1 MPLYVYHRIIVNRL
15 LVLFK
20 FFYEKFTKFQFF
32 MYFQRV
38 LRMGVSNLYSVFLS
52 FDSKL

>member
-20 FFYEKFTKFQFF
+20 CFYEKFQFF